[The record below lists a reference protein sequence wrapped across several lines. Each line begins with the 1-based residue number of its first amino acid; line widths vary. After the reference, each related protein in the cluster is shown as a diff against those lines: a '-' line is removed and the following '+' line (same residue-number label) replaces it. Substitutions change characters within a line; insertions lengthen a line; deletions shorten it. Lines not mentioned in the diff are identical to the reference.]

1 MNTQELKLKIADL
14 AHLNQEDCDN
24 SLREIMTE
32 ILRNY
37 HIEIDG
43 WILYPT
49 EVEAYYYG
57 GNHKDVYVHQN
68 ELQNNRFGQLYVH
81 RHPKNKTKEG
91 HPKGWAGID
100 LCLSDDKD
108 NKDVFFGLLIRAA
121 RINDLEAEP
130 VVGPYNL
137 YCALKDGESPDYY
150 KTLESNTVVLKENDS
165 PIQESSVFFS
175 KRIGLKPRDED
186 PDGRYLGAALRAVRT
201 NLLKGTKYQRKED
214 LFKGRL
220 NTPSEQ
226 SYEKYALDVL
236 GYVPKEK

>member
-1 MNTQELKLKIADL
+1 MNTPELKLKIANL

-49 EVEAYYYG
+49 EVEAYFYG

-91 HPKGWAGID
+91 RPKGWAGID

-137 YCALKDGESPDYY
+137 YCALKDGKPSDYY
-150 KTLESNTVVLKENDS
+150 KTLESNTVALKENDS
-165 PIQESSVFFS
+165 PIQESVYFS
-175 KRIGLKPRDED
+175 KRIGLKPQDKD
-186 PDGRYLGAALRAVRT
+186 PNGRYLGAALRAVRAK
-201 NLLKGTKYQRKED
+201 LLKGTKYQRKED
-214 LFKGRL
+214 LFNGRQ
-220 NTPSEQ
+220 NTPSGL
-226 SYEKYALDVL
+226 SYEEYAQNVL